1 MGNCVC
7 INSKNI
13 GQKYININE
22 LGISDSN
29 ERLRNNSQLDYKS
42 RNKNIDMNS
51 LNYNK
56 STENITIENSYQIK
70 MLKEINLARTNPKEY
85 AIKLKDLTKYI
96 IKEGDS

>member
-42 RNKNIDMNS
+42 RNKNI
-51 LNYNK
+51 
-56 STENITIENSYQIK
+56 
-70 MLKEINLARTNPKEY
+70 EINVQNYK
-85 AIKLKDLTKYI
+85 K
-96 IKEGDS
+96 